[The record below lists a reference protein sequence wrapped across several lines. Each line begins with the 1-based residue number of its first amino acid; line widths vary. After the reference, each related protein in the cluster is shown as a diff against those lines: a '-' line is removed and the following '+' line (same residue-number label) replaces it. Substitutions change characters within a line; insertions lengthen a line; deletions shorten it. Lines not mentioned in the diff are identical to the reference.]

1 MKATIRRTK
10 LLWMGFLVY
19 IGIVFVGSPM
29 RVYASGY
36 GSETI
41 TEPVKTIPVIYGVI
55 TVLSFVLAIG
65 YCILIRQKE
74 KWLIYLHFATSLVN
88 LGYFMLS
95 VSKTLDKALCAN
107 RIAYLGAVFLP
118 MFMLMAIC
126 NACQIKYRKWV
137 PCILLLISFVMFGI
151 AASPGYSACYY
162 KEVSLVLVDGVVKL
176 EKVYGPLHNL
186 NFFYLFSYF
195 VAMIGIIA
203 FSVIRRKITVWNHV
217 AILAVVALLNIM
229 IWFVEQFIYWHYEF
243 LSVSYIVSE
252 LLLLFVY
259 RMQEDYG
266 LLESKVAVSGKTSG
280 SFDLEQIADYWPEIR
295 TLSPREREVLEK
307 MVEEKKRKEIAEE
320 LCITENTVKKHVSN
334 IFDKLQVSSRSE
346 LLEKLK

>member
-1 MKATIRRTK
+1 MKATIGRTIF
-10 LLWMGFLVY
+10 LWMGFLFY
-19 IGIVFVGSPM
+19 IGILFIGSPM

-41 TEPVKTIPVIYGVI
+41 TELGRTIPVIYGVI
-55 TVLSFVLAIG
+55 TVLSFILAVG
-65 YCILIRQKE
+65 YCILIRRKE
-74 KWLIYLHFATSLVN
+74 KWLICLHFATFLVN
-88 LGYFMLS
+88 SGYFLLS
-95 VSKTLDKALCAN
+95 ISKTLRKALAAN
-107 RIAYLGAVFLP
+107 RLAYLGAVFLP
-118 MFMLMAIC
+118 MFMLMTIC

-137 PCILLLISFVMFGI
+137 TCILLLISIVMFGI
-151 AASPGYSACYY
+151 AASPGYSDCYY
-162 KEVSLVLVDGVVKL
+162 REVSLVLIDGVVKL

-186 NFFYLFSYF
+186 YFCYLFSYF
-195 VAMIGIIA
+195 ATMIGIIVY
-203 FSVIRRKITVWNHV
+203 SVIRQKITVWNHV
-217 AILAVVALLNIM
+217 AILAVVVLLNIM
-229 IWFVEQFIYWHYEF
+229 IWFVEQFIYWHFEF

-266 LLESKVAVSGKTSG
+266 LLESKVAVSVKTSG

-307 MVEEKKRKEIAEE
+307 MLEEKKRKEIAEE

-334 IFDKLQVSSRSE
+334 IFAKLQVSNRSE
-346 LLEKLK
+346 LLGKLK